1 MSLIRL
7 FAFLSLQRKT
17 VESLYNRNI
26 APTKK
31 VKVVSALYKENVVY
45 QNPIK
50 NQNYLN
56 DSGATKLV

>member
-45 QNPIK
+45 
-50 NQNYLN
+50 
-56 DSGATKLV
+56 